1 MRDVLEQIVK
11 QREAGNPAVLVMV
24 VDGEGT
30 GVSSLGSKMAVWENG
45 QVYGSLGGGYLEVQA
60 TQKALEVFKDRKNAI
75 KKINA
80 APTIGADLPSS
91 MIKNYDS
98 EVTLYFEYISIQ
110 QKIYVFGG
118 GNIGQA
124 LTYHLAP
131 MDFEVNVFDSRKEV
145 LEAIEQKVNKFKI
158 DYDHD
163 INDITIRQ
171 DDMVVIATHSQ
182 PHDYAIFKSL
192 LGRKIR
198 IKYVG
203 LVASIKKVEE
213 YKAQIS
219 EELGLDIDLTC
230 LYSPVGL
237 DIGGETPHELAV
249 SITAQIQAVRHG
261 KFSECLDLL

>member
-1 MRDVLEQIVK
+1 MRDVLDQIVK

-75 KKINA
+75 KKINSV
-80 APTIGADLPSS
+80 PTVGADLPST
-91 MIKNYDS
+91 MMKNHDS
-98 EVTLYFEYISIQ
+98 EVKVYFEYIGVQ
-110 QKIYVFGG
+110 QKIYVFGAG
-118 GNIGQA
+118 HIGQA
-124 LTYHLAP
+124 LAYHLAP
-131 MDFEVNVFDSRKEV
+131 MDYEVNVFDSRKEV
-145 LEAIEQKVNKFKI
+145 LDGIEEKVNKFKI
-158 DYDHD
+158 DYDLD
-163 INDITIRQ
+163 IKDMNIRQ
-171 DDMVVIATHSQ
+171 DDMIIIATHSQ
-182 PHDYAIFKSL
+182 THDYAIFKSL
-192 LGRKIR
+192 LGRKYR

-213 YKAQIS
+213 YKAQIT